1 MAEMHDTDIDLNQY
15 HSGAKRNRV
24 GRPEDPYKN
33 LPALEQRKIY
43 RQLHKHGQRLSAEQT
58 RFAIWDPK
66 TEAKPLS
73 KTAIMKIEARAL
85 AKLKKAFAKYN
96 IHSVSDV
103 FESGSFRQTAEEVSY
118 A

>member
-1 MAEMHDTDIDLNQY
+1 MADMHDTDIDLNQY
-15 HSGAKRNRV
+15 NIGAKRNRV

-43 RQLHKHGQRLSAEQT
+43 RQLHKHGQRLTAEQT

-66 TEAKPLS
+66 TEDKPLS

-96 IHSVSDV
+96 IHSVSDE

-118 A
+118 M